1 MLSVGFGFVA
11 ERVRGARIGRRLTQ
25 AELADL
31 TGLRCETIYR
41 LERGRGA
48 HTDTLARIATAL
60 SLPNEHFMEAID
72 YSSSLF
78 GHPRRTPL
86 RARRRELGLTLEHC
100 AAAAGVSAT
109 TLSRFER
116 GNEHYPSICEVG
128 RFGRA
133 WAIHND
139 GLAHALS
146 FADAEELTEFWLSRR

>member
-1 MLSVGFGFVA
+1 MSVNKFGFVA
-11 ERVRGARIGRRLTQ
+11 EQLRGARTGRGLTQ
-25 AELADL
+25 TELADL
-31 TGLRCETIYR
+31 VGLRRETIYR
-41 LERGRGA
+41 IERGRGTHA
-48 HTDTLARIATAL
+48 DTLARIAAAL
-60 SLPNEHFMEAID
+60 SLSNEYFIEAMD
-72 YSSSLF
+72 YSSNLF

-86 RARRRELGLTLEHC
+86 RARRRERGLTLEQC

-139 GLAHALS
+139 GLAHALG
-146 FADAEELTEFWLSRR
+146 FADARKLTEFWLARR